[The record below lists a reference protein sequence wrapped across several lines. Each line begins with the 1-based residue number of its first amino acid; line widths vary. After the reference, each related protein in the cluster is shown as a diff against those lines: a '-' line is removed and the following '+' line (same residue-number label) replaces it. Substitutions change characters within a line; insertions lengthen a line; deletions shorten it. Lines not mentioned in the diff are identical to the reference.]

1 MSIKVRSPYSGVEV
15 AVRSEDVGRALRD
28 ESGRVFYVIARG
40 AGGGYYGSKVRAGSE
55 SDEAQARR
63 WAEGESLPVSSG
75 GAAVHDARGSGGRR
89 SSAGWVV
96 AVLVIV
102 LLASGGWWVWRSGV
116 LSGGTDSDG
125 VGDVPVEEIEP
136 DAVPAD
142 GGGSAEL
149 ITE

>member
-40 AGGGYYGSKVRAGSE
+40 AGGGCYGSKVRAGSE

-102 LLASGGWWVWRSGV
+102 LLAGGWWVWRSGV
-116 LSGGTDSDG
+116 LSGGTESG
-125 VGDVPVEEIEP
+125 GAGDVPLEIEP

-142 GGGSAEL
+142 GGRAAEL
-149 ITE
+149 VTE